1 MGASL
6 LDISPNLTSN
16 WSGRTITYTK

>member
-6 LDISPNLTSN
+6 LDISSNPTSN
-16 WSGRTITYTK
+16 ESGRTITYTK